1 MTATDPAR
9 AHAAAWRASCAV
21 RGLAFAI
28 LWAVLLPSVKPGD
41 IAMGVFAVIAATFVS
56 LRLLPPAAGRVRVL
70 RLLLHVPRLVWE
82 SVVAGIDVARRAFA
96 VTLPA
101 RTGFVVHRT
110 SLRPGVARN
119 GFTAITG
126 LLPGTV
132 PCGESG
138 CEIVYHALDTA
149 QPVAEALA
157 AEERRLAPILQPEAR
172 DA

>member
-1 MTATDPAR
+1 MST
-9 AHAAAWRASCAV
+9 HAAAWRASCAV
-21 RGLAFAI
+21 RTLAFAL

-41 IAMGVFAVIAATFVS
+41 VAMGIVATVGATLLS
-56 LRLLPPAAGRVRVL
+56 LRLLPPAAGRVRVV
-70 RLLLHVPRLVWE
+70 RLLLQVPRLAWE

-96 VTLPA
+96 ATLPA

-110 SLRPGVARN
+110 ALRPGVARN

-132 PCGESG
+132 PSGESG
-138 CEIVYHALDTA
+138 SDIVYHALDTA
-149 QPVAEALA
+149 QPVAESLA
-157 AEERRLAPILQPEAR
+157 TEERRLLPILQPEAR